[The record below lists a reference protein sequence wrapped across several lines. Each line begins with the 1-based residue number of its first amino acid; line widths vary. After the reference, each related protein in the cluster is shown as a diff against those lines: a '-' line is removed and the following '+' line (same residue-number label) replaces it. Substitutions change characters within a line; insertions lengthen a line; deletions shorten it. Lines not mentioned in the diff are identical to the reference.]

1 MQIYSSTNVQ
11 TSANST
17 IASVSYTTPT
27 QSRQTNQY
35 AQPIRSGILT
45 NAHINEKPSSPMPVP
60 QIPDPDY
67 SLSESD
73 SEDESSMIL
82 ARNTKMN
89 EQIGLLPVETSGN
102 SSTRYV
108 NCRCLMREI
117 K

>member
-1 MQIYSSTNVQ
+1 MQIYSQIYSSTNAQ
-11 TSANST
+11 TSAAPAMPT
-17 IASVSYTTPT
+17 VSYTTPT

-45 NAHINEKPSSPMPVP
+45 NSHNNEKPASPMPAP

-102 SSTRYV
+102 SSTR
-108 NCRCLMREI
+108 
-117 K
+117 